1 MVRVGIL
8 TVELFLGEAGSLKEK
23 RKHLKSLLTRL
34 RNRYNVS
41 VAEVDH
47 QDSWQ
52 RATLG
57 VVVVSNQTAHVDES
71 LQEVVNFIADLASFE
86 ILHYQTEVL

>member
-1 MVRVGIL
+1 MRVGIL
-8 TVELFLGEAGSLKEK
+8 TVELFLGEVGSLKEK
-23 RKHLKSLLTRL
+23 RKHLKSLLARL

-41 VAEVDH
+41 VAEVDR

-57 VVVVSNQTAHVDES
+57 VAAVSNRTNHLDQTLV
-71 LQEVVNFIADLASFE
+71 EVINFISAQGGLE
-86 ILHYQTEVL
+86 ILHYETEIV

>member
-1 MVRVGIL
+1 MKVGIL
-8 TVELFLGEAGSLKEK
+8 TVELFLGEVGSLKEK
-23 RKHLKSLLTRL
+23 RKHIKSLVTRL

-41 VAEVDH
+41 VAEVDR

-57 VVVVSNQTAHVDES
+57 MAAVSNQTAHVDRTMA
-71 LQEVVNFIADLASFE
+71 VIVGFIAAQAGLE
-86 ILHYQTEVL
+86 IIHYQTEVI